1 MLITRKERTL
11 ICLFSFLKLPHRA
24 ALDGL
29 IVRKITILGIGLLVL
44 FGFAF
49 VIAPIADVAAASNF
63 ARSDARAQGGRW
75 KNTAPVV
82 TISEPMNFA
91 TVSGTIAITAS
102 ATDGQDGTL
111 TPTISIDGSVV
122 AVSNSYTW
130 DTTSASEGTHT
141 IMASV
146 TDSGGLTGSAS
157 VTITVD
163 NVEDPPPPPGQNRYA
178 LIVGISDYSAIN
190 DLTYCD
196 EDATDWYNYLAPLG
210 YTIILLGDGKN
221 SYPQWDGYATEY
233 NVKAA
238 LAYFVG
244 LADDDDIIVYAS
256 SGHGTTYSGGETICL
271 WDYGVGQN
279 GEDGSFKDVEL
290 AAAFAPAVAEVF
302 IFLDHCYSGGMN
314 EVMLNANSA
323 NIYMTTTCT
332 DDGYGYDVSTYS
344 NGAWTYWF
352 LEAGL
357 VGQGFTNMEQ
367 CFDWA
372 LSNYPYDRG
381 DTPQEFDGN
390 LSELFTL

>member
-1 MLITRKERTL
+1 MRRT
-11 ICLFSFLKLPHRA
+11 
-24 ALDGL
+24 
-29 IVRKITILGIGLLVL
+29 TILGLCLLVL
-44 FGFAF
+44 FGLAF
-49 VIAPIADVAAASNF
+49 VVGPVVDVAAANESRG
-63 ARSDARAQGGRW
+63 ATKAPGGRW
-75 KNTAPVV
+75 RNTAPVV

-91 TVSGTIAITAS
+91 TVSGVVTILAS
-102 ATDGQDGTL
+102 VTDAQDGVL

-122 AVSNSYTW
+122 AASNSYNW
-130 DTTSASEGTHT
+130 DTTAAAEGTHT
-141 IMASV
+141 ITASS
-146 TDSGGLTGSAS
+146 TDSGGLSASAS
-157 VTITVD
+157 VTVTVD

-196 EDATDWYNYLAPLG
+196 EDATDWFNYLSALD

-238 LAYFVG
+238 LSYFVG
-244 LADDDDIIVYAS
+244 LADEDDIIVYAS

-290 AAAFAPAVAEVF
+290 AAAFEPAVSEVF

-323 NIYMTTTCT
+323 NIYLTTTCT

-372 LSNYPYDRG
+372 LSNYPYDKG

-390 LSELFTL
+390 IFELFTL

>member
-1 MLITRKERTL
+1 
-11 ICLFSFLKLPHRA
+11 
-24 ALDGL
+24 G
-29 IVRKITILGIGLLVL
+29 
-44 FGFAF
+44 
-49 VIAPIADVAAASNF
+49 
-63 ARSDARAQGGRW
+63 
-75 KNTAPVV
+75 VV
-82 TISEPMNFA
+82 TIL
-91 TVSGTIAITAS
+91 AS
-102 ATDGQDGTL
+102 VTDAQDGVL

-122 AVSNSYTW
+122 AASNSYNW
-130 DTTSASEGTHT
+130 DTTAAAEGTHT
-141 IMASV
+141 ITASS
-146 TDSGGLTGSAS
+146 TDSGGLSASAS
-157 VTITVD
+157 VTVTVD

-196 EDATDWYNYLAPLG
+196 EDATDWFNYLSALD

-238 LAYFVG
+238 LSYFVG
-244 LADDDDIIVYAS
+244 LADEDDIIVYAS

-290 AAAFAPAVAEVF
+290 AAAFEPAVSEVF

-323 NIYMTTTCT
+323 NIYLTTTCT

-372 LSNYPYDRG
+372 LSNYPYDKG

-390 LSELFTL
+390 TLELFTL